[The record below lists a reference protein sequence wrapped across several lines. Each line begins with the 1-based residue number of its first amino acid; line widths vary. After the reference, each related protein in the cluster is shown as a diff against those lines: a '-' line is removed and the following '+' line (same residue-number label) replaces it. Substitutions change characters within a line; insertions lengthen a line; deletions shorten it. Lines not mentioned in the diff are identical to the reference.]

1 MGAFSAMFPATVP
14 MIGVIHLPPLP
25 GFAGSPGT
33 DRLVQ
38 RALADAQVLAE
49 AGADGVLVENEY
61 DRPHEVASSARTV
74 AVVTRIVT
82 EVVRTVT
89 RVPIGVELLLNDPC
103 ASIAVARASGASFIR
118 TDYFVDRMSRPE
130 HGGAMAIDP
139 VGLLR
144 YRESLGA
151 DHVLILADVQVK
163 YAVMLEPR
171 PVGASARD
179 AHVHGADAVV
189 VTGSRTGSEPTG
201 ADLEGP
207 HVRVPRQRP
216 CWSAVA
222 SARTTPP
229 SSCEWPTA
237 PSSGRACKEKKASI
251 VVPSFGSCEPSPSLP
266 RDPESPVRRAPD
278 SGPDR

>member
-1 MGAFSAMFPATVP
+1 M
-14 MIGVIHLPPLP
+14 
-25 GFAGSPGT
+25 
-33 DRLVQ
+33 
-38 RALADAQVLAE
+38 
-49 AGADGVLVENEY
+49 
-61 DRPHEVASSARTV
+61 
-74 AVVTRIVT
+74 TRIVT

-201 ADLEGP
+201 ADLEAAREGAAP
-207 HVRVPRQRP
+207 TPVLVGSGLRADNAAELLRVAHGAIVGTCLQGEEGIDRR
-216 CWSAVA
+216 AVLRLM
-222 SARTTPP
+222 RTI
-229 SSCEWPTA
+229 A
-237 PSSGRACKEKKASI
+237 
-251 VVPSFGSCEPSPSLP
+251 SLP